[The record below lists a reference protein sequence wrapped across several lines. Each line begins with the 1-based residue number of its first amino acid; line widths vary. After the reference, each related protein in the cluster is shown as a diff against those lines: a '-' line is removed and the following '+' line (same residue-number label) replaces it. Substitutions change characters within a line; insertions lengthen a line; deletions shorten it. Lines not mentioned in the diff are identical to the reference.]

1 MIFFIHGGIMD
12 NKIILNENS
21 ESIKYLSKK
30 DRHLKI
36 LFNLIGE
43 ISYTLYNDSYKF
55 LVNTIIG
62 QMLSNKV
69 ADIISNRLLD
79 LCNGDINPK
88 TIIKL
93 SYSELRN
100 IGISNSKINY
110 IMNLT
115 TAVLNKEINFES
127 FSTKNNIEIEKE
139 LQKIKGIGKW
149 SSKMY
154 LIFVLDRNDVLPY
167 EDMAF
172 IQGYSWLY
180 NTTKVD
186 KKSIMTK
193 CKKWGNYSSI
203 AARYLYKALD
213 LGYTKIKF
221 SEYKKS
227 DI

>member
-1 MIFFIHGGIMD
+1 MC
-12 NKIILNENS
+12 NTIILNENS

-30 DRHLKI
+30 DGHLKI

-43 ISYTLYNDSYKF
+43 LSYTLYADSYQF

-69 ADIISNRLLD
+69 TYIITTRLSN
-79 LCNGDINPK
+79 LCNGNVEPK

-93 SYSELRN
+93 SYSQLRN
-100 IGISNSKINY
+100 IGISNSKIGY

-115 TAVLNKEINFES
+115 NAVLNNNINFES
-127 FSTKNNIEIEKE
+127 FFTKNNVEIEKD
-139 LQKIKGIGKW
+139 LQKVKGIGKW

-154 LIFVLDRNDVLPY
+154 LIFVLGKNDILPY

-172 IQGYSWLY
+172 IQSYSWLY
-180 NTTKVD
+180 NTTKTD
-186 KKSIMTK
+186 KKSIIRK
-193 CKKWGNYSSI
+193 CKKWGKYSSI
-203 AARYLYKALD
+203 ASRYLYKALD

-227 DI
+227 E

>member
-1 MIFFIHGGIMD
+1 MC

-30 DRHLKI
+30 DEHLKI

-43 ISYTLYNDSYKF
+43 LSYTLYTDSYKF
-55 LVNTIIG
+55 LVDTIIG

-69 ADIISNRLLD
+69 ADIISNRLSN
-79 LCNGDINPK
+79 LCNGNINPK

-93 SYSELRN
+93 SYSQLRN
-100 IGISNSKINY
+100 IGISNSKISY

-115 TAVLNKEINFES
+115 NAVLNDEINFES
-127 FSTKNNIEIEKE
+127 FSTKNNIEIAKE

-154 LIFVLDRNDVLPY
+154 LIFVLGKDDILPY

-180 NTTKVD
+180 NTTKTD
-186 KKSIMTK
+186 KESIISK
-193 CKKWGNYSSI
+193 CKKWGKYSSV
-203 AARYLYKALD
+203 ASRYLYKALD

-227 DI
+227 D

>member
-1 MIFFIHGGIMD
+1 MCK
-12 NKIILNENS
+12 KIILDENS

-30 DRHLKI
+30 DQHLKI
-36 LFNLIGE
+36 LFDLVGE
-43 ISYTLYNDSYKF
+43 ISYTLYTDSYKF
-55 LVNTIIG
+55 LVKTIIG

-69 ADIISNRLLD
+69 SDIINNRLSN
-79 LCNGDINPK
+79 LCNNNIEPR

-93 SYSELRN
+93 PHSKLRN
-100 IGISNSKINY
+100 IGISNSKIQY

-115 TAVLNKEINFES
+115 NAVLNNEINFDS
-127 FSTKNNIEIEKE
+127 FSTKNNAEIETE

-154 LIFVLDRNDVLPY
+154 LIFVMGRNDVLPY

-180 NTTKVD
+180 NTNKTD
-186 KKSIMTK
+186 KKSIISK
-193 CKKWGNYSSI
+193 CKKWGQYSSI
-203 AARYLYKALD
+203 ASRYLYKALD

-221 SEYKKS
+221 SECKRESKFQ
-227 DI
+227 

>member
-1 MIFFIHGGIMD
+1 MC

-30 DRHLKI
+30 DERLKI

-43 ISYTLYNDSYKF
+43 LSYTLY
-55 LVNTIIG
+55 T
-62 QMLSNKV
+62 
-69 ADIISNRLLD
+69 
-79 LCNGDINPK
+79 NPK
-88 TIIKL
+88 TIIEL
-93 SYSELRN
+93 SYSQLRN
-100 IGISNSKINY
+100 IGISNSKISY

-115 TAVLNKEINFES
+115 NAVLNDEINFES
-127 FSTKNNIEIEKE
+127 FSTKTNIEIEKD

-154 LIFVLDRNDVLPY
+154 LIFVLGKDDILPY

-180 NTTKVD
+180 NTTKTD
-186 KKSIMTK
+186 KKSIISK
-193 CKKWGNYSSI
+193 CKKWGKYSSV
-203 AARYLYKALD
+203 ASRYLYKALD

-227 DI
+227 D